1 MGTVRQDGPHFFKVQ
16 IRKMFFGRRATP
28 RRQSRPPVRNS
39 RTTSNRMMAP
49 IAE

>member
-1 MGTVRQDGPHFFKVQ
+1 MASIFFNVGFLE
-16 IRKMFFGRRATP
+16 MSFGRCATP